1 MPEPTEAPVKTAAPK
16 AATKPLP
23 RDPRE
28 VINDAILENRSWE
41 RVCLGLVVG
50 FSTVGLALAVTGAA
64 LNNGLVSLSG
74 TLFGALFWPAFRSAS
89 NTKKENQLL
98 RLLEI
103 TLGKA
108 GTSKEAAEAIREAF
122 LSRFQRGKVDVPVVR
137 AQAEAD
143 R

>member
-1 MPEPTEAPVKTAAPK
+1 MVETVEPPVPK
-16 AATKPLP
+16 PTP

-28 VINDAILENRSWE
+28 VINDAIRENRAWE

-50 FSTVGLALAVTGAA
+50 FASVGLGLAVTGAA

-89 NTKKENQLL
+89 DTKKENQLL

-103 TLGKA
+103 TLGQAK
-108 GTSKEAAEAIREAF
+108 TSKEAADAIREAF
-122 LSRFQRGKVDVPVVR
+122 LSRFQKERGKGDVPAR
-137 AQAEAD
+137 A
-143 R
+143 